1 MKYTPESLL
10 KEALSA
16 VSLELEAV
24 RERPSR
30 EVLLEGKRVDG
41 SGEGTHYRFSTTQ
54 MSLRFAEV
62 CQAVVA
68 DREFSVSPV
77 EGDDQSVT
85 LRFPE
90 DIGEQPAEVLIE
102 WENDFVLRR
111 LHEQLQALHENQQA
125 MDRIARMIDPVCSVG
140 ADGQN
145 ETSVEYDDP
154 THRRGV
160 LWGTNDA
167 AGTHDH
173 ETSVEYDQPH
183 SQKDISSAEHG
194 TEGPRSNETSVGYE
208 FEGGHRDDG
217 ARNKSQRLAIQR
229 ALQEPVSYIWGP
241 PGTGKTATLAY
252 IMANYL
258 LQGKRVLFV
267 SNTNRAVD
275 HGMLGLVD
283 AMQTLGIN
291 EPGRRITRF
300 GDRVLAHPR
309 LEEIHFEEQLARRLH
324 SRKQQAA
331 DLQHW
336 LEARALP
343 DLSEDQQR
351 LIAQKIESLGGETEL
366 EERIQ
371 ELLQGERTAFFM
383 LKRFRVAGTTLAR
396 VCTSELMSDQEFD
409 AVVVDEASMAGLP
422 WMLVMASRAARH
434 LVVVGD
440 PMQLPPI
447 ALTSNAAARTF
458 LEQDVF
464 AMVSG
469 ASTPGELFAWHDQN
483 PRFTSFFNIQYRMP
497 HGLARVI
504 SEVFYEGR
512 LESAT
517 QENKLPEG
525 ALPAELIDTSGL
537 GPVLAKDKRGSGF
550 QPVNKVH
557 TRVLIDL
564 VQQALLH
571 WKLTPGEIGIIVPF
585 RSAAWHVRREFRKR
599 RAWADLEIGTIHTFQ
614 GREKK
619 LIVLDTV
626 MSGEQTS
633 AGARHY
639 SVRPFDEQKNGLSVP
654 RLLNVAFS
662 RSRER
667 LLVLADMRHIHRVY
681 GQKFLGQ
688 LLSRLPVRRL

>member
-30 EVLLEGKRVDG
+30 EVLSEGKRVDG
-41 SGEGTHYRFSTTQ
+41 SGEGAHYRFATSQ
-54 MSLRFAEV
+54 ISLRFAEV

-68 DREFSVSPV
+68 DREFAVSPV
-77 EGDDQSVT
+77 DGDDQSVT

-90 DIGEQPAEVLIE
+90 DLGEQSGEVLIE

-111 LHEQLQALHENQQA
+111 LLEQLQALRDDHQA
-125 MDRIARMIDPVCSVG
+125 MERIARMIDPGSVG
-140 ADGQN
+140 CTGGGNEISVEYDDPRHRPGKSWGTDDAVRDRDD
-145 ETSVEYDDP
+145 ETSVEYDD
-154 THRRGV
+154 
-160 LWGTNDA
+160 LCA
-167 AGTHDH
+167 
-173 ETSVEYDQPH
+173 
-183 SQKDISSAEHG
+183 I
-194 TEGPRSNETSVGYE
+194 
-208 FEGGHRDDG
+208 RDDG
-217 ARNKSQRLAIQR
+217 ARNRSQRQAMGR
-229 ALQEPVSYIWGP
+229 ALQQSVSYIWGP

-275 HGMLGLVD
+275 HGMLGLLE

-291 EPGRRITRF
+291 EPARRITRF

-309 LEEIHFEEQLARRLH
+309 LEEIHFEEQLTQRLQTRR
-324 SRKQQAA
+324 QQAA

-336 LEARALP
+336 LDARSLP
-343 DLSEDQQR
+343 DLSEDQQQ
-351 LIAQKIESLGGETEL
+351 LIAQKIERLGGEEAI

-371 ELLQGERTAFFM
+371 ELLQGERTAFLM

-422 WMLVMASRAARH
+422 WMLVMASRAREH

-447 ALTSNAAARTF
+447 ALTNSAAARTF

-550 QPVNKVH
+550 QPVNEVH
-557 TRVLIDL
+557 TGVLVNL
-564 VQQALLH
+564 VEQALLH
-571 WKLTPGEIGIIVPF
+571 WRLAPAEIGIIVPF
-585 RSAAWHVRREFRKR
+585 RSAAWHVRRELRKR
-599 RAWADLEIGTIHTFQ
+599 RAWAELEIGTIHTFQ

-626 MSGEQTS
+626 MSGEQTT

-667 LLVLADMRHIHRVY
+667 LLVLADMRHIDRVY